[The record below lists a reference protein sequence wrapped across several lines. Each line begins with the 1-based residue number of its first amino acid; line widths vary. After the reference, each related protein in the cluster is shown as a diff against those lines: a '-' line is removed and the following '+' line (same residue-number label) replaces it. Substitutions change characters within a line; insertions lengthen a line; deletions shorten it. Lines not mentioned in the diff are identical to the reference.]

1 MAQWDLCVVT
11 ARVESLGRDH
21 IDVARA
27 ALAGGCRVVQFR
39 DKAMNT
45 RDLLATAQ
53 ELRELTRA
61 REARLII
68 NDRVDIALAAG
79 ADGVHVGNED
89 MPVAVA
95 RRLMGDAAIVG
106 ASVATAAEA
115 EAAAMDGASYVS
127 AGSVFRTGS
136 KPDAGEPIG
145 LEPVRRIK
153 AAVAV
158 PVLAIGG
165 IDRDNV
171 GAVIGA
177 GADGVAV
184 IAAVAEAADMVAATE
199 DLRRHIAEARSSS
212 DH

>member
-1 MAQWDLCVVT
+1 MVT

-21 IDVARA
+21 IDVARG

-61 REARLII
+61 REAQLII

-79 ADGVHVGNED
+79 ADGIHVGNED
-89 MPVAVA
+89 MPVSVA
-95 RRLMGDAAIVG
+95 RRLMGDAAIIG

-115 EAAAMDGASYVS
+115 EAAAAAGASYVS
-127 AGSVFRTGS
+127 AGSIFRTGS
-136 KPDAGEPIG
+136 KADAGEPIG
-145 LEPVRRIK
+145 LEPVRQIK
-153 AAVAV
+153 ARVAV

-165 IDRDNV
+165 IDGDNV

-199 DLRRHIAEARSSS
+199 DLRRRIAEALGSS